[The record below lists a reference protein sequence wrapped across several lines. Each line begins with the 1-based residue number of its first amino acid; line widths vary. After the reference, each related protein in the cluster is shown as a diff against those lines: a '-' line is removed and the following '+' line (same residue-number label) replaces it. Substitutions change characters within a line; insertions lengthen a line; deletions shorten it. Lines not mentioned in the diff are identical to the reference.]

1 MNPIEV
7 KVFKKFLLC
16 ISGNFTQIPPQVTI
30 KKTLFT
36 TDLFTKGSIT
46 YSKPQ
51 GLILDSNFSIKSY
64 ENGWK

>member
-7 KVFKKFLLC
+7 KVFKKFLLS

-30 KKTLFT
+30 KKPLFT

-46 YSKPQ
+46 
-51 GLILDSNFSIKSY
+51 
-64 ENGWK
+64 